1 MLWLDLTVL
10 AKEGDAHP
18 LGALPVGTLV
28 NNLETEPGKGAQF
41 IRAAGKI
48 LLAFIPLVSILT
60 RGFMESVDAN
70 VQTKWWLFWLTNRPA
85 TLD

>member
-1 MLWLDLTVL
+1 M
-10 AKEGDAHP
+10 
-18 LGALPVGTLV
+18 GTLV

-70 VQTKWWLFWLTNRPA
+70 VQTK
-85 TLD
+85 